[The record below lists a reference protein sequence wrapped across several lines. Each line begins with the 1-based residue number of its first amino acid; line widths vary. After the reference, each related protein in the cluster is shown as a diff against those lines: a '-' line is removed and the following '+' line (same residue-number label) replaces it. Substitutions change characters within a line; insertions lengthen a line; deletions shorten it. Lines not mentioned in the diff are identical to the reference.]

1 MPDAMPFVRVPR
13 IATRDAPMGTIEG
26 IRKHG
31 FRKWYER
38 QLIEG
43 HAWLVTLLLAVL
55 TMAAGLEALSFRDGP
70 VEVLFDAAV
79 VVGGAALSWIAWRR
93 YASAMLVAEH
103 VGHQA
108 VCPRCERYGFRPV
121 PAAEDGVHGT
131 PMQLLA
137 ACARCGHRWPIDPVP

>member
-1 MPDAMPFVRVPR
+1 
-13 IATRDAPMGTIEG
+13 MGTIDG

-55 TMAAGLEALSFRDGP
+55 AMAAGLEALSIRDGIG
-70 VEVLFDAAV
+70 ELLFDAAV
-79 VVGGAALSWIAWRR
+79 VFGGGSLSWVAWRR
-93 YASAMLVAEH
+93 YARAMLVAEH

-108 VCPRCERYGFRPV
+108 VCPACQRYGFRAV
-121 PAAEDGVHGT
+121 PPGEDGAAPQPPRLV
-131 PMQLLA
+131 A
-137 ACARCGHRWPIDPVP
+137 ACRRCGHRWPIDPEP

>member
-1 MPDAMPFVRVPR
+1 
-13 IATRDAPMGTIEG
+13 MGTIEG

-38 QLIEG
+38 QLIES

-70 VEVLFDAAV
+70 VEVLFDAMV

-93 YASAMLVAEH
+93 YASTMLVAEH
-103 VGHQA
+103 VGRQA
-108 VCPRCERYGFRPV
+108 VCPRCERYGFRALP
-121 PAAEDGVHGT
+121 PAEDGAHGT
-131 PMQLLA
+131 PMRLVA
-137 ACARCGHRWPIDPVP
+137 ACARCGHRWPIDPAL